1 MDKKTIYIIL
11 GIIILSG
18 IILFFVLKKPAT
30 IIPKPAPKPIE
41 PSPSPEPSP
50 EPIPKNELEKAYY
63 LSRKMNKDT
72 DDLISKLC
80 NTLNAKTLFPDI
92 C

>member
-30 IIPKPAPKPIE
+30 IIPKPAPKPIG
-41 PSPSPEPSP
+41 PSPSP

-72 DDLISKLC
+72 DALISKLC